1 MSAKSV
7 YLLMI
12 RRKTFILDFRLLV
25 VNEDTYCLIH
35 IALYYAMNL
44 KSYPGILIPQIN
56 DVCVG
61 ILTRRHPR

>member
-1 MSAKSV
+1 MKTLSV
-7 YLLMI
+7 W
-12 RRKTFILDFRLLV
+12 
-25 VNEDTYCLIH
+25 IH

-61 ILTRRHPR
+61 ILTRRDLGWYADSSAERA